1 MIETVKL
8 PTDFTSRRFYLFWR
22 YQLPMGKHNV
32 RLKVLNPT
40 DTATLRLSYVVTY
53 ADEPVKHSF

>member
-1 MIETVKL
+1 
-8 PTDFTSRRFYLFWR
+8 
-22 YQLPMGKHNV
+22 MGKHNV